1 MSLKKLKPIGTAN
14 QIELLYGI
22 NKIKSAIYILSQ
34 HEEESDNASNS
45 TAMEAK
51 KRVKISSNASVDEKM
66 KMLMEL
72 RMSLVSEKELTNEAQ
87 TPKNNEM
94 PAEEK
99 YDIDTITNIMNSLF
113 EHGPDLGYF
122 SFLLINNVKQLKQI
136 GMKRFNDFEYRIGA
150 RMSGD
155 DAYTLFSS
163 ESFVNKAD
171 EKTVVYYAGSSKN
184 CKTLRPYLLP
194 NEAYFEK
201 INKVIH

>member
-1 MSLKKLKPIGTAN
+1 
-14 QIELLYGI
+14 
-22 NKIKSAIYILSQ
+22 
-34 HEEESDNASNS
+34 
-45 TAMEAK
+45 MEAK